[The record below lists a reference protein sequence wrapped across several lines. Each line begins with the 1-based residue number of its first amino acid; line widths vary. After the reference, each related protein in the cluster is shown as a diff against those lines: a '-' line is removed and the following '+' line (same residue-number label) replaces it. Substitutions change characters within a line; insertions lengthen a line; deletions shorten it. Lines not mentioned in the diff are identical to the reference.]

1 VDDLKDQRTEKPT
14 YRKKE
19 KARQKAHVAR
29 STELTAAIVIIG
41 GVIALKTLYPWFMS
55 RTDGIAVQYLTNTFP
70 LESAADVQ
78 TIATDAVIRFFG
90 LLAPF
95 FVAILGMALAANYV
109 QVGFLF
115 SSQPLA
121 MSLDRINPIS
131 GMKRLFS
138 MRSVM
143 MVVISSAK
151 AVLVGLV
158 FYYSLKGS
166 IDKYFTL
173 GDCDIREIINFMVRE
188 IFRVCMKAGLVI
200 LLLGLADYVYQK
212 HEYIKSLM
220 MSKHELKEEYK
231 EVEGSPLIKN
241 RIRSAQRALAR
252 RRMMVAVPKADVVVT
267 NPTHIAVALKY
278 DGDKMAAPTVV
289 AKGQRLIAEK
299 IKEIA
304 TAHGVPMFENK
315 PLAHSLYDL
324 VEVGSEIPASL
335 YKAVAEVLSYV
346 YRLNGKMPQMLG
358 GR

>member
-14 YRKKE
+14 YRKKQ
-19 KARQKAHVAR
+19 KARQKAQVAR
-29 STELTAAIVIIG
+29 STELTAAIVIVG

-55 RTDGIAVQYLTNTFP
+55 RTQGIAGQYLGNTFP
-70 LESAADVQ
+70 LESAADAQ
-78 TIATDAVIRFFG
+78 TIATGAMLKFFE
-90 LLAPF
+90 LLSPF
-95 FVAILGMALAANYV
+95 FLAVLGMALAANYV

-131 GMKRLFS
+131 GVKRLFS

-151 AVLVGLV
+151 AALVGLV

-166 IDKYFTL
+166 INKYFNL
-173 GDCDIREIINFMVRE
+173 SDCDIREIITFMVKE
-188 IFRVCMKAGLVI
+188 IFRVCMRAGLV
-200 LLLGLADYVYQK
+200 LLGLGLADYFYQK
-212 HEYIKSLM
+212 REYIKSLM
-220 MSKHELKEEYK
+220 MSKQELKEEYK
-231 EVEGSPLIKN
+231 EIEGSPLIKG

-252 RRMMVAVPKADVVVT
+252 RRMMAAVPKADVVVT

-278 DGDKMAAPTVV
+278 DGDKMAAPSVV

-304 TAHGVPMFENK
+304 TAHGVPIFENK

-324 VEVGSEIPASL
+324 VEIGSEIPASL

-346 YRLNGKMPQMLG
+346 YRLNGKIPQMLSG
-358 GR
+358 K

>member
-14 YRKKE
+14 HRKKE
-19 KARQKAHVAR
+19 KARQKAQVAR
-29 STELTAAIVIIG
+29 STELTAAIVIVG
-41 GVIALKTLYPWFMS
+41 SVIALKALYPWFMS
-55 RTDGIAVQYLTNTFP
+55 RTEGIAGQYLGNTLP
-70 LESAADVQ
+70 LESTADAQ
-78 TIATDAVIRFFG
+78 AIATGALLKFFE
-90 LLAPF
+90 LLSPF
-95 FVAILGMALAANYV
+95 FLAVVGMALAANYV

-151 AVLVGLV
+151 AALVGLV

-166 IDKYFTL
+166 IDKYFNL
-173 GDCDIREIINFMVRE
+173 SDCDIREIITFMVTE
-188 IFRVCMKAGLVI
+188 IFRVCMKAGLV
-200 LLLGLADYVYQK
+200 LLCLGLADYFYQK
-212 HEYIKSLM
+212 REHIKSLM
-220 MSKHELKEEYK
+220 MSKQELKEEYK
-231 EVEGSPLIKN
+231 EIEGSPLIKG

-252 RRMMVAVPKADVVVT
+252 RRMMAAVPKADVVVT
-267 NPTHIAVALKY
+267 NPTHMAVALKY
-278 DGDKMAAPTVV
+278 DGDKMGAPTVV
-289 AKGQRLIAEK
+289 AKGKRLIAER

-304 TAHGVPMFENK
+304 TAHGVPIFENK

-335 YKAVAEVLSYV
+335 YRAVAEVLSYV
-346 YRLNGKMPQMLG
+346 YRLNGKTPQVLTG
-358 GR
+358 K

>member
-1 VDDLKDQRTEKPT
+1 MDDLKDQRTEKPT
-14 YRKKE
+14 HRKKE
-19 KARQKAHVAR
+19 RARQKAQVAR

-55 RTDGIAVQYLTNTFP
+55 RTEGIAGQYLGNTLA
-70 LESAADVQ
+70 LESADDAQ
-78 TIATDAVIRFFG
+78 TIATGAILKFFG

-95 FVAILGMALAANYV
+95 FVAMVGMALVANYV

-121 MSLDRINPIS
+121 LSLDKINPIS

-151 AVLVGLV
+151 AALVGLV
-158 FYYSLKGS
+158 FYYSMKGS
-166 IDKYFTL
+166 VDKYFTL
-173 GDCDIREIINFMVRE
+173 GDCDIREIITFMVKE
-188 IFRVCMKAGLVI
+188 LFSVCMKAGLV
-200 LLLGLADYVYQK
+200 LLALGFADYAYQK

-220 MSKHELKEEYK
+220 MSKQELKEEYK
-231 EVEGSPLIKN
+231 EVEGSPLIKS
-241 RIRSAQRALAR
+241 RIRGAQRALAR
-252 RRMMVAVPKADVVVT
+252 RRMMAAVPKADVVVT
-267 NPTHIAVALKY
+267 NPTHMAVALKY
-278 DGDKMAAPTVV
+278 DGDKMGAPTVV
-289 AKGQRLIAEK
+289 AKGKRLIAER

-304 TAHGVPMFENK
+304 TAHGVPIFENK

-335 YKAVAEVLSYV
+335 YRAVAEVLSYV
-346 YRLNGKMPQMLG
+346 YRLNGKTPQVLTG
-358 GR
+358 K